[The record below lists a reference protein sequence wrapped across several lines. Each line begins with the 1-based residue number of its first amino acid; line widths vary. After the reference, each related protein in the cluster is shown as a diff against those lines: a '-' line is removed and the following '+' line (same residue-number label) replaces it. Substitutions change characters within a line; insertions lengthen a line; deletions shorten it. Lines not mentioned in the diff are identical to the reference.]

1 VIIRGPRGHGACYS
15 GGRATGPRLGI
26 AGSLRSGSYNR
37 RILEAATDLLPEADW
52 AIARIR
58 AVPPF
63 DADVEARGLPPAVGM
78 LKAQIGDADAVE
90 IVTPEY
96 NASIPGVLKNA
107 IDWASRPAHASPFAD
122 KPVVLVGASPGRR
135 GARRALEH
143 LTQVMESMD
152 ARMLGEPLSIPLVR
166 DRFAD
171 GELDDRTRR
180 DLRRVLEPVTA
191 LKVDG
196 GEAALAVR

>member
-1 VIIRGPRGHGACYS
+1 MTLVRV
-15 GGRATGPRLGI
+15 LGI

-52 AIARIR
+52 TIARIR

-78 LKAQIGDADAVE
+78 LKAQISDADAVA
-90 IVTPEY
+90 IVSPEY

-107 IDWASRPAHASPFAD
+107 IDWASRPAHASPFAG
-122 KPVVLVGASPGRR
+122 KPVVLIGASPGRG

-143 LTQVMESMD
+143 IAHVMASMD
-152 ARMLGEPLSIPLVR
+152 AQLLGEPLSIPRVR
-166 DRFAD
+166 DRFVD
-171 GELDDRTRR
+171 GELDEETRQEV
-180 DLRRVLEPVTA
+180 RRVLEPVA
-191 LKVDG
+191 GLAAPSE
-196 GEAALAVR
+196 EAVLAVR